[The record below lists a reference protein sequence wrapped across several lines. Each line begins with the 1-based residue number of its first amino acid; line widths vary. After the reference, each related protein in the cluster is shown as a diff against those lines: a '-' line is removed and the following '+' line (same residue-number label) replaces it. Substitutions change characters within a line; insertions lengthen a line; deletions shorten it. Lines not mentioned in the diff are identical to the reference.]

1 MQQDINF
8 LYIKISALHLQIKM
22 QVCIIYKSLKCLLTG
37 YFKRTHN
44 KILLKRRFRMQKKKV
59 AILINALEVAGAE
72 KVIAQMINSF
82 YTKFDIHLILLNNT
96 IEFELPV
103 NDITIKTI
111 DNSNLKKRKS
121 AKDILKIPLLAYR
134 LKKYLQQHNIQ
145 ICFSALNRS
154 NYINCFLRILNWKGA
169 ILISERSHTSSAYNP
184 HTFAG
189 KTGRFLVRKLYPF
202 ADVIVPNSAG
212 IQYDLTTNFHLS
224 NEFRVIN
231 NPVNITRQQKDM
243 CEPIEDFNFESFTF
257 SHVARIEKGKNH
269 ALVLAAV
276 AKIKHRNFKVLLIGQ
291 GPQEEN
297 IKALAHKIGIS
308 DKIVFLGYRG
318 NVVKYVAR
326 SQCHLLTSDSEGFPN
341 ALLEALACGTP
352 VISTDC
358 PTGPRELLAGSFVAD
373 KHSMGVEKTNY
384 GLLIPVNNLDAL
396 AEAMVMMIDDE
407 ILCTQYA
414 SAGIKRAKDFDLP
427 IIMKQYADLLDKF

>member
-1 MQQDINF
+1 
-8 LYIKISALHLQIKM
+8 
-22 QVCIIYKSLKCLLTG
+22 
-37 YFKRTHN
+37 
-44 KILLKRRFRMQKKKV
+44 MQKKKV

-72 KVIAQMINSF
+72 KVVSQIINSF
-82 YTKFDIHLILLNNT
+82 YKEFDIYLILLNNT

-111 DNSNLKKRKS
+111 DNTNLKLRKR

-134 LKKYLQQHNIQ
+134 LKKYLKQNDIQ
-145 ICFSALNRS
+145 TCFSALNRS
-154 NYINCFLRILNWKGA
+154 NYINCFLRILNWKGK

-184 HTFAG
+184 HTVAG
-189 KTGRFLVRKLYPF
+189 KTGRFLVKKLYPL

-212 IQYDLTTNFHLS
+212 IEYDLTTNFKLT

-231 NPVNITRQQKDM
+231 NPINIAMQQNDM
-243 CEPIEDFNFESFTF
+243 RKQVEDYDFESFTF

-269 ALVLAAV
+269 ELVLAAV
-276 AKIKHRNFKVLLIGQ
+276 NKIKDRKFKVLLIGQ

-297 IKALAHKIGIS
+297 IKAQAHKMGIS
-308 DKIVFLGYRG
+308 DKIVFLGYRR

-341 ALLEALACGTP
+341 ALLEALACGIP

-358 PTGPRELLAGSFVAD
+358 PTGPAELLAGSFVPNRHFTD
-373 KHSMGVEKTNY
+373 VEKSNY
-384 GLLIPVNNLDAL
+384 GLLIPVNDADAL
-396 AEAMVMMIDDE
+396 AKAMMMMMDDE
-407 ILCTQYA
+407 ALRIKYA
-414 SAGIKRAKDFDLP
+414 SLGIKRAKDFDLS
-427 IIMKQYADLLDKF
+427 IIMKQYAALLNKF